1 MFAVLKNTGDH
12 NSVTCETILLDPKRD
27 INKLSIG
34 DLDGDGYPD
43 LVTSDEFDE
52 QLDIQRNMST
62 EARIQF
68 SDSEGVFF
76 DTYIHPVN
84 DRFRTGTLYDNQD
97 RRILNTGEIS
107 YEYVWFSGVLASG
120 EVYRVRYLKK
130 EEQTI
135 VLQLI
140 TPDSDGERVMAEYP
154 LASLF
159 RDSKVWQAAE
169 SELKT

>member
-1 MFAVLKNTGDH
+1 MEEDAQYIPMNLARHRMLLADSRYQDH
-12 NSVTCETILLDPKRD
+12 AL
-27 INKLSIG
+27 
-34 DLDGDGYPD
+34 
-43 LVTSDEFDE
+43 
-52 QLDIQRNMST
+52 
-62 EARIQF
+62 
-68 SDSEGVFF
+68 FF

-84 DRFRTGTLYDNQD
+84 DRFRTGTVYDNQD

-159 RDSKVWQAAE
+159 PDSKVWQAAE

>member
-1 MFAVLKNTGDH
+1 MKNTGDH
-12 NSVTCETILLDPKRD
+12 NSVTFETILLDPKRD

-52 QLDIQRNMST
+52 QLDIRRNMST

-68 SDSEGVFF
+68 SDPEGVFF

-107 YEYVWFSGVLASG
+107 YEYV
-120 EVYRVRYLKK
+120 
-130 EEQTI
+130 
-135 VLQLI
+135 
-140 TPDSDGERVMAEYP
+140 
-154 LASLF
+154 
-159 RDSKVWQAAE
+159 
-169 SELKT
+169 